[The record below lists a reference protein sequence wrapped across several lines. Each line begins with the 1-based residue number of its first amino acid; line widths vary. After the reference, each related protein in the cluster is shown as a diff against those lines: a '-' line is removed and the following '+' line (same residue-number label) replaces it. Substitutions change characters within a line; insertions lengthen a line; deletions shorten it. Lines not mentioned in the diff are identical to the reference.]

1 MYHFTIPPRTTQSRL
16 ASRNLANQSSGFS
29 QQPHTHVPSPPLS
42 FQIEIV
48 FWSCAK
54 HKKWRITIEAIF
66 FYRFF
71 HLTAHVLA
79 LFRSSSSERKTIFTI
94 SKFFNIKN
102 NLSLLSSPSSSFALA
117 NSKYVFARCFAWSPP
132 AAAQLSHSMCSSEKS
147 FEKRRVKIS
156 LQMSDIPSIIFEEF
170 LSRVFVQI
178 LQNWTIFF
186 AAAAE
191 FEVFE
196 YFEYCGSSS
205 ETHNDEV
212 VEKKQ
217 RKSKNSILLL
227 LFRNNFQFLDICVFV
242 FMCIFRHSGNE
253 TNDRLIVQRHHP
265 LSFSISTK
273 DEWET
278 DNWKTI
284 REKITYCMNHNISI
298 SNNFKTPSALED
310 SVSWLCYLHFYSL
323 VDRLLCGRVG
333 LRCRQNC
340 KDDDVSRQD
349 INFFLSY

>member
-1 MYHFTIPPRTTQSRL
+1 MYHFTIPPRTTQSWL

-29 QQPHTHVPSPPLS
+29 HSRRTTHVPSPPLS

-71 HLTAHVLA
+71 HLIAHVLA
-79 LFRSSSSERKTIFTI
+79 LFFRSSSSERKTIFTI

-102 NLSLLSSPSSSFALA
+102 NLSLLSSPSSSFALT

-132 AAAQLSHSMCSSEKS
+132 AAAQLSHSVCSSEKS
-147 FEKRRVKIS
+147 FEKRRVRIS
-156 LQMSDIPSIIFEEF
+156 LQMSDSPSIIFEEF
-170 LSRVFVQI
+170 LSCVCSNPSE
-178 LQNWTIFF
+178 LNIFF
-186 AAAAE
+186 AAAAAE

-205 ETHNDEV
+205 ETNNDEV

-227 LFRNNFQFLDICVFV
+227 LFRNNFQFLDMCFV
-242 FMCIFRHSGNE
+242 FMCIFRHSGKE
-253 TNDRLIVQRHHP
+253 TNDRLIVQRHHS

-273 DEWET
+273 DEWAT

-284 REKITYCMNHNISI
+284 RGK
-298 SNNFKTPSALED
+298 
-310 SVSWLCYLHFYSL
+310 
-323 VDRLLCGRVG
+323 
-333 LRCRQNC
+333 
-340 KDDDVSRQD
+340 
-349 INFFLSY
+349 

>member
-71 HLTAHVLA
+71 HLIAHVLA
-79 LFRSSSSERKTIFTI
+79 LFFRSSSSERKTIFTI

-132 AAAQLSHSMCSSEKS
+132 AAAQLSHSVCSSEKS

-156 LQMSDIPSIIFEEF
+156 LQMSESDIPSIIFEEF
-170 LSRVFVQI
+170 LSCVCS
-178 LQNWTIFF
+178 NP
-186 AAAAE
+186 
-191 FEVFE
+191 
-196 YFEYCGSSS
+196 S
-205 ETHNDEV
+205 ELN
-212 VEKKQ
+212 
-217 RKSKNSILLL
+217 NFLLL
-227 LFRNNFQFLDICVFV
+227 L
-242 FMCIFRHSGNE
+242 
-253 TNDRLIVQRHHP
+253 
-265 LSFSISTK
+265 LSLK
-273 DEWET
+273 
-278 DNWKTI
+278 
-284 REKITYCMNHNISI
+284 YLSI
-298 SNNFKTPSALED
+298 SNIVAAPPRHTTM
-310 SVSWLCYLHFYSL
+310 
-323 VDRLLCGRVG
+323 RLLKRSNENRRIPFC
-333 LRCRQNC
+333 
-340 KDDDVSRQD
+340 SSYFET
-349 INFFLSY
+349 ISNFSIYVFLCSCASFDTVETKQTTDSSFNVIILSPSPFPRRTNEKLTTEKL